1 MSKIKSSYGN
11 SARDFERLRRRSG
24 RDNALRSRHAVAPRR
39 LPDKTGRK
47 TTLYLAIET
56 DDASV
61 VGAIRAALPEG
72 SRLHVRFAGDAP
84 SSPWC
89 KAGEGQTSTGLP
101 ELTVRQRDI
110 LGLLADGLS
119 NKEIGRKLSL
129 SHFTVRNH
137 ISQVM
142 RLLDA
147 STRKEVVARIAGST
161 LDAIPAAGLAAK

>member
-11 SARDFERLRRRSG
+11 SARDFERPRHRSG
-24 RDNALRSRHAVAPRR
+24 RDNALRSRHVAIPQR
-39 LPDKTGRK
+39 LLSETGRK
-47 TTLYLAIET
+47 TILYLAIET
-56 DDASV
+56 DDASILGV
-61 VGAIRAALPEG
+61 IRAALPQG

-89 KAGEGQTSTGLP
+89 KAGEGQAYIGLP

-110 LGLLADGLS
+110 LDLLAEGLS